1 MKEGLTLNEMAAEI
15 TRQNS
20 MKEDYLVD
28 TRSLQ
33 MEPYDSQIY
42 LHMFDGNTEP
52 VEPMQVNTIAHRQ
65 FGTHLKIPAPY
76 YDRMLTEKPELL
88 AANVNAWL
96 QHSPSKRLLR
106 TMGGTARAFLSNRY
120 RRIDNMEIA
129 QAVLPIIGRM
139 KGARFESC
147 QITDS
152 RMYIKVVNPRLEAE
166 VVPGDI
172 VQAGVIISNSETGMG
187 AVTILSLIHI

>member
-172 VQAGVIISNSETGMG
+172 V
-187 AVTILSLIHI
+187 

>member
-76 YDRMLTEKPELL
+76 YDRMLTE
-88 AANVNAWL
+88 
-96 QHSPSKRLLR
+96 
-106 TMGGTARAFLSNRY
+106 
-120 RRIDNMEIA
+120 
-129 QAVLPIIGRM
+129 
-139 KGARFESC
+139 
-147 QITDS
+147 S
-152 RMYIKVVNPRLEAE
+152 RNFWPQM
-166 VVPGDI
+166 
-172 VQAGVIISNSETGMG
+172 
-187 AVTILSLIHI
+187 

>member
-52 VEPMQVNTIAHRQ
+52 VV
-65 FGTHLKIPAPY
+65 
-76 YDRMLTEKPELL
+76 
-88 AANVNAWL
+88 
-96 QHSPSKRLLR
+96 
-106 TMGGTARAFLSNRY
+106 
-120 RRIDNMEIA
+120 
-129 QAVLPIIGRM
+129 
-139 KGARFESC
+139 
-147 QITDS
+147 
-152 RMYIKVVNPRLEAE
+152 
-166 VVPGDI
+166 
-172 VQAGVIISNSETGMG
+172 
-187 AVTILSLIHI
+187 

>member
-1 MKEGLTLNEMAAEI
+1 MKEGLTLEEMAAEI
-15 TRQNS
+15 TRQS
-20 MKEDYLVD
+20 RMKEDYLVD

-96 QHSPSKRLLR
+96 QHPPVQ
-106 TMGGTARAFLSNRY
+106 TASAYHGRHRKGFLK
-120 RRIDNMEIA
+120 
-129 QAVLPIIGRM
+129 QPLP
-139 KGARFESC
+139 A
-147 QITDS
+147 D
-152 RMYIKVVNPRLEAE
+152 
-166 VVPGDI
+166 
-172 VQAGVIISNSETGMG
+172 
-187 AVTILSLIHI
+187 